1 MTAFLCI
8 VLGYVL
14 GSAPWGL
21 VIARTFCGIDPRNDG
36 SRNTGATNVARLCGF
51 RWGVL
56 TLACDLGKGALP
68 VALALWLG
76 LSPLLV
82 TCVAL
87 ACVLGHVFS
96 CFMGFRGGKAVA
108 TSIGVFLPLAFFPL
122 LFSCAA
128 CVLVIWRSGFVSLGS
143 LTLVTV
149 LPFALLAATK
159 YAWVPLSLCI
169 WALVVWKHK
178 ENIARLRAVPKRA
191 GSRAARSKTAQHD
204 SKRPL
209 SPAGKR
215 PFFIFHCT
223 GPCPFSLP
231 DRTRPE
237 KKRLPPAVHLPQRG
251 GGV

>member
-68 VALALWLG
+68 VALALWLD

-108 TSIGVFLPLAFFPL
+108 T
-122 LFSCAA
+122 
-128 CVLVIWRSGFVSLGS
+128 RSGFVSLGS

-178 ENIARLRAVPKRA
+178 ENIARLRAGTEKSWLK
-191 GSRAARSKTAQHD
+191 SRQK
-204 SKRPL
+204 
-209 SPAGKR
+209 
-215 PFFIFHCT
+215 
-223 GPCPFSLP
+223 
-231 DRTRPE
+231 
-237 KKRLPPAVHLPQRG
+237 
-251 GGV
+251 

>member
-1 MTAFLCI
+1 MVFTQQRLNFLHVRFREI
-8 VLGYVL
+8 GVFLRG
-14 GSAPWGL
+14 
-21 VIARTFCGIDPRNDG
+21 NG

-178 ENIARLRAVPKRA
+178 ENIARLRAGTEKSWLK
-191 GSRAARSKTAQHD
+191 SRQK
-204 SKRPL
+204 
-209 SPAGKR
+209 
-215 PFFIFHCT
+215 
-223 GPCPFSLP
+223 
-231 DRTRPE
+231 
-237 KKRLPPAVHLPQRG
+237 
-251 GGV
+251 

>member
-82 TCVAL
+82 
-87 ACVLGHVFS
+87 
-96 CFMGFRGGKAVA
+96 
-108 TSIGVFLPLAFFPL
+108 IGVFLPLAFFPL

-178 ENIARLRAVPKRA
+178 ENIARLRAGTEKSWLK
-191 GSRAARSKTAQHD
+191 SRQK
-204 SKRPL
+204 
-209 SPAGKR
+209 
-215 PFFIFHCT
+215 
-223 GPCPFSLP
+223 
-231 DRTRPE
+231 
-237 KKRLPPAVHLPQRG
+237 
-251 GGV
+251 

>member
-108 TSIGVFLPLAFFPL
+108 TSIGVFLPLAFF
-122 LFSCAA
+122 
-128 CVLVIWRSGFVSLGS
+128 
-143 LTLVTV
+143 
-149 LPFALLAATK
+149 ALLAATK

-178 ENIARLRAVPKRA
+178 ENIARLRAGTEKSWLK
-191 GSRAARSKTAQHD
+191 SRQK
-204 SKRPL
+204 
-209 SPAGKR
+209 
-215 PFFIFHCT
+215 
-223 GPCPFSLP
+223 
-231 DRTRPE
+231 
-237 KKRLPPAVHLPQRG
+237 
-251 GGV
+251 

>member
-178 ENIARLRAVPKRA
+178 ENIARLRAGTETSWLK
-191 GSRAARSKTAQHD
+191 SRQK
-204 SKRPL
+204 
-209 SPAGKR
+209 
-215 PFFIFHCT
+215 
-223 GPCPFSLP
+223 
-231 DRTRPE
+231 
-237 KKRLPPAVHLPQRG
+237 
-251 GGV
+251 

>member
-87 ACVLGHVFS
+87 ACVL
-96 CFMGFRGGKAVA
+96 
-108 TSIGVFLPLAFFPL
+108 
-122 LFSCAA
+122 
-128 CVLVIWRSGFVSLGS
+128 VIWRSGFVSLGS

-178 ENIARLRAVPKRA
+178 ENIARLRAGTEKSWLK
-191 GSRAARSKTAQHD
+191 SRQK
-204 SKRPL
+204 
-209 SPAGKR
+209 
-215 PFFIFHCT
+215 
-223 GPCPFSLP
+223 
-231 DRTRPE
+231 
-237 KKRLPPAVHLPQRG
+237 
-251 GGV
+251 